1 MKKRT
6 AFIGAILSF
15 IPFGQPLLINTSAV
29 LSTTGLMLSVSKR
42 VKAESIDK
50 DLNQDIAKVYFEYG
64 VKDANSKNF
73 IKAINYF
80 TKAIELD
87 SNYVDAYYERGVSN
101 FYLKFYLKAIVDFT
115 KAIEINPNNGWYYFS
130 RGWAKKILKD
140 KSACIDAKKAIDLGY
155 IDPLNLDWVKR
166 NCR

>member
-15 IPFGQPLLINTSAV
+15 IPFSQPLLINTSAV

-50 DLNQDIAKVYFEYG
+50 DLNEDIAKVYFEYG

-87 SNYVDAYYERGVSN
+87 SNYVDAYYERGITLN
-101 FYLKFYLKAIVDFT
+101 ALERYEEAIVDFT
-115 KAIEINPNNGWYYFS
+115 KAIELDSNYV
-130 RGWAKKILKD
+130 
-140 KSACIDAKKAIDLGY
+140 DAY
-155 IDPLNLDWVKR
+155 
-166 NCR
+166 